1 MKEFFKNNIEAL
13 KKLVDESCDGTATDK
28 IIAKCAENVIEAVE
42 RQLGQMSFFRNEAS
56 DDAIAK
62 MEYAPL
68 TNSGCESRQ
77 AQLDVRVKFSG
88 GSAPFENISNKQIVA
103 VNKFLLTEKFE
114 KEGAKELFKWARSS
128 EESKA
133 AKALES

>member
-1 MKEFFKNNIEAL
+1 M
-13 KKLVDESCDGTATDK
+13 DESCDGTATDR

-68 TNSGCESRQ
+68 TNSGCENRQ

-88 GSAPFENISNKQIVA
+88 EAAPLKNISNK
-103 VNKFLLTEKFE
+103 
-114 KEGAKELFKWARSS
+114 
-128 EESKA
+128 
-133 AKALES
+133 